1 MDNQLNYCIYRNK
14 NKKNKCDNC
23 IIDKIFC
30 FKHQKYFKNN
40 LLYIIN
46 NIFNNDDISIINYKI
61 MMTLV
66 RPPKCKNKQKKLTK
80 KTLQI

>member
-14 NKKNKCDNC
+14 KKINRCDNC

-61 MMTLV
+61 ID
-66 RPPKCKNKQKKLTK
+66 KLYTNTNNYYFIK
-80 KTLQI
+80 IIR